1 MWYSIKIF
9 FLWTGR
15 LLPPDLTEL
24 KPQSVVVV

>member
-15 LLPPDLTEL
+15 LLSPDLTEMKL
-24 KPQSVVVV
+24 QSVVVV